1 VDSKTKFKVKT
12 FLYYLVVEPWTE
24 KVSLPN
30 FRSVFWILILI
41 SLFFRL
47 GTLLLVSI
55 ILGLIS
61 HLVYEFKSGKFI
73 YWYRQRKFKEQ
84 REALK
89 KIKEERKNE
98 KREEE
103 SETFK

>member
-1 VDSKTKFKVKT
+1 MDSKTKFKVKT

-41 SLFFRL
+41 SLFLRL

>member
-1 VDSKTKFKVKT
+1 
-12 FLYYLVVEPWTE
+12 VEPWTE